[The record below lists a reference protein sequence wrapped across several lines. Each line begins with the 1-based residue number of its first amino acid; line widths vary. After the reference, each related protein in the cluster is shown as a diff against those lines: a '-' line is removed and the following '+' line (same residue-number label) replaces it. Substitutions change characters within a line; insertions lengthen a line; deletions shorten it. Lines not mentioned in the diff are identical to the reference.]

1 MLVLEFIG
9 VLFKLISNQLP
20 NAKRNISEVRALDLI
35 TMERSRVRVPAG
47 ALEFGIRSTPVFAVD
62 PGHSSGKSTGGR
74 LQPNTH
80 APYVCGF
87 DEITLCTGAWLD
99 GVHRMEA
106 SEQCANKKLIHYV
119 RKLFQPILTVG
130 VHINAL
136 VIKTRNA
143 LLIKLSQ
150 GLRLSFIK

>member
-1 MLVLEFIG
+1 M
-9 VLFKLISNQLP
+9 
-20 NAKRNISEVRALDLI
+20 
-35 TMERSRVRVPAG
+35 PAG
-47 ALEFGIRSTPVFAVD
+47 ALEFGIRSTPVFAID
-62 PGHSSGKSTGGR
+62 PGHSSGKSAGGR

-106 SEQCANKKLIHYV
+106 SEQRTNKKIIHYV
-119 RKLFQPILTVG
+119 RRLFQPILTVG
-130 VHINAL
+130 VRINAL

-143 LLIKLSQ
+143 LLIKS
-150 GLRLSFIK
+150 RTSFIFYKEKALIYYLQMISEVTFWMIY